1 MHRPDVAIA
10 LRVFFAGCFAL
21 GVAMTAPRIGHA
33 AAGAQDTVRSF
44 YDTLLTA
51 MENGPVLGIKGR
63 YDKLS
68 PAVAQDFDLSYMA
81 RLAVGPAWNRLS
93 DDQRKQ
99 VAEALGRY
107 VAATYADNFDIYH
120 GEKFDVSGEE
130 TTAYG
135 TIVKS
140 RIVKSDGDPV
150 SMNYLMRQ
158 DDGAWRIGD
167 VYLTGTISQVATLR
181 SQFSSVLERDGAD
194 GLITALTRK
203 AQTLVASVVP

>member
-1 MHRPDVAIA
+1 MAIA
-10 LRVFFAGCFAL
+10 RRVFFAGCCAL
-21 GVAMTAPRIGHA
+21 SVALVVPRIGQA
-33 AAGAQDTVRSF
+33 AAGAEDTVRSF
-44 YDTLLTA
+44 YDTLLTT
-51 MENGPVLGIKGR
+51 MENGAMLGIKGR
-63 YDKLS
+63 YDKLA
-68 PAVAQDFDLSYMA
+68 PAIPQDFALSYMA

-93 DDQRKQ
+93 DDQKQQ

-107 VAATYADNFDIYH
+107 VAATYADNFDVYH

-130 TTAYG
+130 TTPYG

-167 VYLTGTISQVATLR
+167 VDLTGTIIQVATLR
-181 SQFSSVLERDGAD
+181 SQFSAVIERDGAD
-194 GLITALTRK
+194 GLIAALNRK